1 MPQTS
6 LENLHPVF
14 RKQMAALSARDLD
27 ALLDN
32 YHPEAQ
38 VLRFEGTASGLDE
51 IRELFTGYLELKP
64 ELVDLTQYTESAD
77 TIFYRAVM
85 NLGGEPE
92 HAFGTLVVRDGK
104 VWRQTAGFGD

>member
-1 MPQTS
+1 MSRTT
-6 LENLHPVF
+6 LDNLHPVF
-14 RKQMAALSARDLD
+14 QRQMAALAERDID
-27 ALLDN
+27 ALMQN

-38 VLRFEGTASGLDE
+38 MLRFEGTSTGLDE
-51 IRELFTGYLELKP
+51 IRELFTGYLQLKP
-64 ELVDLTQYTESAD
+64 ELVDLTQYIESDD

-104 VWRQTAGFGD
+104 VWRQTAGFGS